1 MYFYAIDKKRQE
13 RRNKILTIINSI
25 SLIGINGYKVEVQ
38 VDVSNSMP
46 TWEIVGLPGTS
57 VREAKERVKTA
68 IKNSGYELRSKR
80 ILINLAPAEI
90 KKEGSA
96 FDLAIA
102 IGILNN
108 LEYIQNREIEKY
120 AFIGELSLDGKINSI
135 SGILPM
141 CIELKKIGITKVILP
156 KECALEASIVK
167 DIDIYGINTLKEA
180 VEFLNETIKIQ
191 KTETNLEK
199 ILKKNKSNNIDYS
212 EVKGQREAKRALE
225 ISAAGGHNCLLIGS
239 PGSGKTMLARRI
251 TTILPDMNFE
261 EALEVTKI
269 HSIAGMTKENK
280 LILERPFRNPHHTAT
295 KVALIGGGKEAK
307 PGEISLAH
315 RGILF
320 LDELPEFNKSSLE
333 VLRLPLEDRQVL
345 IARAN
350 KNCEYPA
357 NFMLIASMNPCPCG
371 YYGSSE
377 KECTCSSNDINR
389 YLHKISGPLLDRI
402 DIQVEVQSVD
412 YTKMMNTGK
421 EESSNEIKERVNKAR
436 KIQEERYKQY
446 NIFSNAE
453 LSPKLIEEY
462 CKVDE
467 DSKKLLEIA
476 FKKLNLSSRAYNRI
490 LKVSRTIADLEGR
503 EHISKQDIAEAI
515 QYRSLDKKYF

>member
-1 MYFYAIDKKRQE
+1 
-13 RRNKILTIINSI
+13 
-25 SLIGINGYKVEVQ
+25 
-38 VDVSNSMP
+38 MP
-46 TWEIVGLPGTS
+46 TWDIVGLPDTS
-57 VREAKERVKTA
+57 IKEAKERVRTA
-68 IKNSGYELRSKR
+68 IKNSGYELRSKK

-90 KKEGSA
+90 KKEGSV

-108 LEYIQNREIEKY
+108 LEYIKNKEIENY
-120 AFIGELSLDGKINSI
+120 AFIGELSLDGKVNSI

-141 CIELKKIGITKVILP
+141 CIELKRLGIKKVILP
-156 KECALEASIVK
+156 EETAIEASIVK
-167 DIDIYGINTLKEA
+167 DMEIYGVQNLKE
-180 VEFLNETIKIQ
+180 VVDFLNGDTTIN
-191 KTETNLEK
+191 KTVTNLEE
-199 ILKKNKSNNIDYS
+199 ILIKNQKGLIDYS
-212 EVKGQREAKRALE
+212 EVKGQKEAKRALE
-225 ISAAGGHNCLLIGS
+225 ISAAGGHNCLMIGS
-239 PGSGKTMLARRI
+239 PGSGKTMLAKRI

-280 LILERPFRNPHHTAT
+280 LITQRPFRNPHHTAS

-320 LDELPEFNKSSLE
+320 LDELPEFNKSTLE

-345 IARAN
+345 ISRAN

-371 YYGSSE
+371 YYGSRE
-377 KECTCSSNDINR
+377 KECTCSSNEINR
-389 YLHKISGPLLDRI
+389 YIHKISGPLLDRI
-402 DIQVEVQSVD
+402 DIQVEVQSVE
-412 YTKMMNTGK
+412 YNKMLDIK
-421 EESSNEIKERVNKAR
+421 PEETSQEIKERVNKAR
-436 KIQEERYKQY
+436 KIQEERYKEY

-453 LSPKLIEEY
+453 LSPKLIEKY
-462 CKVDE
+462 CRVDE
-467 DSKKLLEIA
+467 ESKQLLEKA
-476 FKKLNLSSRAYNRI
+476 FKKLHLSSRAYNRI
-490 LKVSRTIADLEGR
+490 LKVARTIADLDAR
-503 EHISKQDIAEAI
+503 EDISKKDIAEAI

>member
-46 TWEIVGLPGTS
+46 TWEIVGLPDTS

-68 IKNSGYELRSKR
+68 IKNSGYDLRSKR

-108 LEYIQNREIEKY
+108 LEYIQNKELESY

-167 DIDIYGINTLKEA
+167 DIDIYGISTLKEA

-199 ILKKNKSNNIDYS
+199 ILKKK
-212 EVKGQREAKRALE
+212 Q
-225 ISAAGGHNCLLIGS
+225 
-239 PGSGKTMLARRI
+239 
-251 TTILPDMNFE
+251 
-261 EALEVTKI
+261 
-269 HSIAGMTKENK
+269 
-280 LILERPFRNPHHTAT
+280 
-295 KVALIGGGKEAK
+295 
-307 PGEISLAH
+307 
-315 RGILF
+315 
-320 LDELPEFNKSSLE
+320 
-333 VLRLPLEDRQVL
+333 
-345 IARAN
+345 
-350 KNCEYPA
+350 
-357 NFMLIASMNPCPCG
+357 
-371 YYGSSE
+371 
-377 KECTCSSNDINR
+377 
-389 YLHKISGPLLDRI
+389 
-402 DIQVEVQSVD
+402 IQ
-412 YTKMMNTGK
+412 
-421 EESSNEIKERVNKAR
+421 
-436 KIQEERYKQY
+436 
-446 NIFSNAE
+446 
-453 LSPKLIEEY
+453 
-462 CKVDE
+462 
-467 DSKKLLEIA
+467 
-476 FKKLNLSSRAYNRI
+476 
-490 LKVSRTIADLEGR
+490 
-503 EHISKQDIAEAI
+503 
-515 QYRSLDKKYF
+515 